1 MLDDL
6 KRWIT
11 GKHAPTGTGWDDVAL
26 WAEQRQY
33 PFRSVPGEGFVIDG
47 RVAGTD
53 WRLEWGPSQ
62 RDYIKGAEL
71 RLRAELPVSA
81 ALQWVV
87 MNRALQEAMETAM
100 FEQAVESVQTRI
112 DNETPPET
120 RWLVMLPRLPG
131 ADMGVLRENFVAV
144 SSTRTWLATWLHGPL
159 SAALAATV
167 TDPAVPV
174 VLMMSRGRLTLRTAL
189 PAPELAN
196 LQPWVRLFDTAV
208 REARRVA
215 TESLPSSV
223 EPVEPADLAE
233 PTESDGGSAWS
244 AGALPEEARKA

>member
-1 MLDDL
+1 MLENL

-47 RVAGTD
+47 RVSGTD

-62 RDYIKGAEL
+62 RDYVCGAEL
-71 RLRAELPVSA
+71 RLRAELPVNP

-87 MNRALQEAMETAM
+87 MNRVLQEAMETAL
-100 FEQAVESVQTRI
+100 FERAVESVQTRI

-131 ADMGVLRENFVAV
+131 ADLGVLREHFVAV
-144 SSTRTWLATWLHGPL
+144 SSARTWLATWLQGPL
-159 SAALAATV
+159 PAALAAMG
-167 TDPAVPV
+167 TDPVVPI
-174 VLMMSRGRLTLRTAL
+174 VLMMNRSRLTLRTAL
-189 PAPELAN
+189 PAPDVAS
-196 LQPWVRLFDTAV
+196 LQLWLRLFDTAV
-208 REARRVA
+208 REVRRVA
-215 TESLPSSV
+215 TEQP
-223 EPVEPADLAE
+223 PA
-233 PTESDGGSAWS
+233 PTEA
-244 AGALPEEARKA
+244 AGTEVSNV